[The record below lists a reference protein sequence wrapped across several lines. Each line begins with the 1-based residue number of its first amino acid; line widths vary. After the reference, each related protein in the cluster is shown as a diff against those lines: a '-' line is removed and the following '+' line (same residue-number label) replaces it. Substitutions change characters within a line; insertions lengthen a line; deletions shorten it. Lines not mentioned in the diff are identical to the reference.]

1 MLDIIAPRSY
11 KAFND
16 VYLVM
21 DCMDSDMRAL
31 LKTKQS
37 LPEKNIQYFLYNVL
51 RGVSYLHSADVL
63 HRDIVINCF
72 IHLPIYLE
80 TK

>member
-1 MLDIIAPRSY
+1 
-11 KAFND
+11 
-16 VYLVM
+16 
-21 DCMDSDMRAL
+21 MDSDMRAL